1 MRRAAA
7 RRYASGREPVTGRF
21 PGADLASRRPGGPA
35 RRALVPAS
43 DASPAH
49 VCLAGRAPT
58 RDPAQTRRVAADD
71 ETNVPPS
78 GRAEWADESLPGV
91 GDVAAG
97 LPLPPATAG
106 QDAGDVAGL
115 GVLVA
120 DRDAAVAARLT
131 GLLREAGAG
140 DVAHRGDQEA
150 FLQAVRSEPE
160 RWHVVLWHEDLEPD
174 ARRRLGLL
182 NTWQREFPRTAVV
195 LTTDALTSASTLT
208 ALRGGAVEIVSR
220 TASGAEL
227 AAVVRHAH
235 EAHRL
240 RHAPAGHPEP
250 PRMLVVGAHPDDG
263 EIGAGGLIHRRVRDG
278 WEITMLAMSHGSF
291 GGDPDR
297 RVEEARRAAAV
308 LGASFRLEDF
318 PDGHI
323 TDETETVQAIERTV
337 ADVSPDVVLVHSE
350 HDTHQDHRAVH
361 RATLVA
367 SRRVPRIACY
377 QSPSATVEFR
387 PNRFIGLR
395 EADVEAKLDAIRAHR
410 SQADTRAYLD
420 EDLILS
426 TARYWGRFT
435 GDVYVEPLEVV
446 RYSAELERSLV

>member
-1 MRRAAA
+1 
-7 RRYASGREPVTGRF
+7 
-21 PGADLASRRPGGPA
+21 
-35 RRALVPAS
+35 
-43 DASPAH
+43 
-49 VCLAGRAPT
+49 
-58 RDPAQTRRVAADD
+58 
-71 ETNVPPS
+71 
-78 GRAEWADESLPGV
+78 
-91 GDVAAG
+91 
-97 LPLPPATAG
+97 
-106 QDAGDVAGL
+106 
-115 GVLVA
+115 VA
-120 DRDAAVAARLT
+120 DRDAAVGARLA
-131 GLLREAGAG
+131 GLLREAGVG
-140 DVAHRGDQEA
+140 DAAHCEDQET
-150 FLQAVRSEPE
+150 FLRMLRSQPA
-160 RWHVVLWHEDLEPD
+160 RWQVALWHEDLEPD

-182 NTWQREFPRTAVV
+182 NTWQREFPGTAMV

-208 ALRGGAVEIVSR
+208 ALRGGAAEIVPR
-220 TASGAEL
+220 TAPAAEL

-240 RHAPAGHPEP
+240 RHAPPGHPEP

-297 RVEEARRAAAV
+297 RAEEARRAAAA
-308 LGASFRLEDF
+308 LGASFRMEDF

-323 TDETETVQAIERTV
+323 TDATETVQAIERTV
-337 ADVSPDVVLVHSE
+337 ADVAPDVVLVHSE

-367 SRRVPRIACY
+367 ARRVPRVACY

-420 EDLILS
+420 EDLIRS

-435 GDVYVEPLEVV
+435 GDAYVEPLEVV